1 MTKISLVA
9 AAALL
14 ISGGAAFAGSDHYGS
29 DFVYQ
34 PTSSLSTSIDHTFT
48 ASIVHTGRKPV
59 RPLFDP
65 EPGQGIWGH

>member
-1 MTKISLVA
+1 MTRISLM

-14 ISGGAAFAGSDHYGS
+14 VSAGAAFAGSDHYGS
-29 DFVYQ
+29 DFVYR
-34 PTSSLSTSIDHTFT
+34 PTPSVSTSIDHSFT
-48 ASIVHTGRKPV
+48 ASIDHTPGNQSN